1 MKVLHITNKPIY
13 PIVDGGCMAMNALLK
28 SLLNLGFEVKNVCLS
43 TEKHPFNREAYPEK
57 LQQICRPETVKID
70 TTVRAKSAF
79 FSLFHSDSYN
89 VSRFYDAQFAAL
101 IENEL
106 KHTNTGLVILESLY
120 VLPYLSIIRKNFNG
134 KIILRAHNVEHLLWE
149 RLASNETQFLKRL
162 FFKKLAADLKK
173 YEIQQLQKVDG
184 IATVSEADKN
194 YFAEKGIQTPMQW
207 IPVSLDFKKYHD
219 FSLAKDQ
226 FFFLGAMNWK
236 PNQEAVERLTKSIF
250 PAISKINP
258 SAQLHLAGS
267 FMEEFDLPEKL
278 DNTTIHGLVS
288 DVGDFMRAHGI
299 LIVPLISGSGIRIKI
314 LESMSLGIPVISSSI
329 GFEGIPVQ
337 HNVHAFIAD
346 TDEAFIEIAQKLM
359 ETPELA
365 HQIGQAGK
373 NLVEQTYNSTVISKQ
388 ILGFIEHI

>member
-28 SLLNLGFEVKNVCLS
+28 SLLNLGFEVKNLCLS
-43 TEKHPFNREAYPEK
+43 TKKHPFNREAYPEK
-57 LQQICRPETVKID
+57 LQQICRPESVEID
-70 TTVRAKSAF
+70 TKVRAKSAF
-79 FSLFHSDSYN
+79 FSLFRSDSYN
-89 VSRFYDAQFAAL
+89 VSRFYNPQFAAL

-106 KHTNTGLVILESLY
+106 KHNNTGLVILESLY

-149 RLASNETQFLKRL
+149 RLASNETHFLKRPFL
-162 FFKKLAADLKK
+162 KKLAVDLKK

-194 YFAEKGIQTPMQW
+194 YFSEKGIRTPMQW

-219 FSLAKDQ
+219 FSLAKDH

-236 PNQEAVERLTKSIF
+236 PNQEAVERLTKTIF

-258 SAQLHLAGS
+258 RANLHLAGS
-267 FMEEFDLPEKL
+267 FMEEFHLPEKL
-278 DNTTIHGLVS
+278 ENTQIHGHVS
-288 DVGDFMRAHGI
+288 NVGDFMRAHGI

-314 LESMSLGIPVISSSI
+314 LEAMSLGIPVISSSI

-337 HNVHAFIAD
+337 HNVHAYIAD
-346 TDEAFIEIAQKLM
+346 SDETFVEIAQNLM
-359 ETPELA
+359 EMPELA

-373 NLVEQTYNSTVISKQ
+373 KLVEQTYDSTVISKQ
-388 ILGFIEHI
+388 ILEFIEHI

>member
-57 LQQICRPETVKID
+57 LQQICRPESVEID
-70 TTVRAKSAF
+70 TRVRAKSAF
-79 FSLFHSDSYN
+79 FSLFRSDSYN
-89 VSRFYDAQFAAL
+89 VSRFYNPQFAAL

-106 KHTNTGLVILESLY
+106 KHNNSGLVILESLY

-149 RLASNETQFLKRL
+149 RLASNETHFLKRPFL
-162 FFKKLAADLKK
+162 KKLAADLKK

-194 YFAEKGIQTPMQW
+194 YFSEKGIRTPMQW

-236 PNQEAVERLTKSIF
+236 PNQEAVERLTKTIF

-258 SAQLHLAGS
+258 RATLHLAGS

-278 DNTTIHGLVS
+278 ENMQIHGHVS
-288 DVGDFMRAHGI
+288 NVGDFMRAHGI

-314 LESMSLGIPVISSSI
+314 LEAMSLGIPVISSSI

-337 HNVHAFIAD
+337 HNVHACIAD
-346 TDEAFIEIAQKLM
+346 SDEAFVEIAQKLM
-359 ETPELA
+359 EMPELA

-373 NLVEQTYNSTVISKQ
+373 KLVEQTYDSTVISKQ
-388 ILGFIEHI
+388 ILEFIEYI